1 MMQKRIV
8 LERRCPVCNGTLV
21 SWTTDGVVEIYC
33 EGDRDDG
40 AGCGWL

>member
-1 MMQKRIV
+1 MGVRSV
-8 LERRCPVCNGTLV
+8 TETACPNCGGTLIE
-21 SWTTDGVVEIYC
+21 WTTRDGVEIYC